1 MSTMNV
7 TTATPS
13 EFQSAAPANG
23 NAPHVIETNEPAQTA
38 DAAALKARTVADIE
52 HLDAATRT
60 KLGNDWADRCQK
72 AGRDFQDIDARRDS
86 HLRQAIAALA
96 LSIVFFPE
104 TDWAAKVDA
113 LRIGSANIKS
123 KHRTAMAI
131 VGTFGLNPHQKDPV
145 KAKLDGQ
152 ALDRNALATE
162 WLANYVINLDG
173 DEMAALTLDE
183 TGIDKLSQ
191 VLLAKGGIRVVGD
204 LQRAANRE
212 AVAASRLR
220 VSIDKKGAALI
231 IAERG
236 EQRLRA
242 QNGLAKDA
250 PVPLVVDVKVGN
262 AQTAHM
268 ITAELLAA
276 IKASVFEAAAGVDPL
291 VDTLG
296 ELMKVGAIVPHQL
309 AGAAA
314 IANPEM
320 GAGSRQFVLRAD
332 QSVQVSTIPAGTV
345 VNPVLIARPV
355 TQIIEPWPTGACRM
369 SSRGWQF
376 AEANLIDT
384 DRRTYFEASV
394 LASAGTATSITLGT
408 ATTGESV
415 SSETIELEPLVA
427 SMPAYPV
434 EFDASSFDA
443 DFEFEVDAAE
453 LMKWCDKAASKLR
466 DTESFVK
473 LVADGTK
480 ASILTGKHVLKI
492 TLTGR
497 ATAGIVYMRAVD
509 FGALA
514 KAVAGL
520 SLTGNATISI
530 EIDPEVAMRVVFGTS
545 LATYELYAPVVQPG
559 SFKPYTQ
566 GFRPMAVA

>member
-104 TDWAAKVDA
+104 TDWAAKVDT

-131 VGTFGLNPHQKDPV
+131 VGTFGLNPHQKDSV

-204 LQRAANRE
+204 LQRVANRE
-212 AVAASRLR
+212 AVAASRLF
-220 VSIDKKGAALI
+220 G
-231 IAERG
+231 
-236 EQRLRA
+236 
-242 QNGLAKDA
+242 
-250 PVPLVVDVKVGN
+250 PLV
-262 AQTAHM
+262 
-268 ITAELLAA
+268 E
-276 IKASVFEAAAGVDPL
+276 
-291 VDTLG
+291 
-296 ELMKVGAIVPHQL
+296 
-309 AGAAA
+309 
-314 IANPEM
+314 
-320 GAGSRQFVLRAD
+320 
-332 QSVQVSTIPAGTV
+332 
-345 VNPVLIARPV
+345 
-355 TQIIEPWPTGACRM
+355 
-369 SSRGWQF
+369 
-376 AEANLIDT
+376 
-384 DRRTYFEASV
+384 
-394 LASAGTATSITLGT
+394 
-408 ATTGESV
+408 
-415 SSETIELEPLVA
+415 
-427 SMPAYPV
+427 
-434 EFDASSFDA
+434 
-443 DFEFEVDAAE
+443 
-453 LMKWCDKAASKLR
+453 
-466 DTESFVK
+466 
-473 LVADGTK
+473 
-480 ASILTGKHVLKI
+480 
-492 TLTGR
+492 
-497 ATAGIVYMRAVD
+497 
-509 FGALA
+509 
-514 KAVAGL
+514 
-520 SLTGNATISI
+520 
-530 EIDPEVAMRVVFGTS
+530 
-545 LATYELYAPVVQPG
+545 
-559 SFKPYTQ
+559 
-566 GFRPMAVA
+566 